1 LTTPRIT
8 DRLLAL
14 AGVRFIVWI
23 LVAASLTPSLWNV
36 GSASPHNVTSHY
48 DEHYF
53 VAHEEAARISMA
65 EYHEVPAWNPYYCG
79 GIPLAANPQDEALA
93 PDFLLRM
100 WFGTGVGRRLAVLL
114 FLVMGMEG
122 FFRLLRRHDASV
134 IGAAAGAFVFAAS
147 GRFFFM
153 LEFGWINMFGFQL
166 LPFAVLALEEGARS
180 WRWRV
185 FGGFI
190 VGWMLLA
197 GGTYSVPYTVLVLVA
212 LTLFDTLEALVAPR
226 PLSPSPWWRGIA
238 SLASIGAFSALFSAA
253 KLFPMLRVIGEH
265 PRTIHNR
272 LSISG
277 SQVLQALLTS
287 HFDKPTGLAAEAYV
301 GGGVL
306 FLAGVALLVRDRAA
320 ARAMAMALLFFAIAM
335 GDQGRHSLWSML
347 RHLPLYGQLRD
358 PDRFALVVGFFLAF
372 AVARALTWVE
382 DGVPIAFE
390 RVRARWRA
398 WRKQDEVAPALWLR
412 IVLALAGAVG
422 ALVIGRAIQNDLT
435 ADVRAHQV
443 IFSQDP
449 PLSRKAEFR
458 QARGNR
464 WDAQVWPPLAR
475 GSLQCFEETEFPQ
488 SPRLRGDLV
497 AEEYPGDP
505 TSAKVDRLAW
515 TPNHITLD
523 VVAKVPTVI
532 YVNQNWVAGW
542 STDVG
547 TLRSED
553 GLLALDVPAG
563 KNVVKLA
570 YSDGWLNFGLLITI
584 GTFAFALWLFARWL
598 RAHVN
603 VLRARLEDPEP
614 APEPEPEPDQS
625 SSSSSSSSG

>member
-1 LTTPRIT
+1 LTARTEAAVTSRPFTSRFT

-14 AGVRFIVWI
+14 AGVRFVVWI
-23 LVAASLTPSLWNV
+23 LVAASLTPSLWNA
-36 GSASPHNVTSHY
+36 GTSPHNVTSHY

-53 VAHEEAARISMA
+53 IAHEEAARISMA
-65 EYHEVPAWNPYYCG
+65 EFHEIPAWNPYYCG
-79 GIPLAANPQDEALA
+79 GIPLAANPQDETFA

-114 FLVMGMEG
+114 FLVLGMEG
-122 FFRLLRRHDASV
+122 FFRLARRHDASV
-134 IGAAAGAFVFAAS
+134 IGAAAGALVFAAS

-226 PLSPSPWWRGIA
+226 PTGPVPWWRGVA
-238 SLASIGAFSALFSAA
+238 SLASIGAFSALFGAA

-265 PRTIHNR
+265 PRTIHNAQ
-272 LSISG
+272 SISG
-277 SQVLQALLTS
+277 YHVLQALLTS
-287 HFDKPTGLAAEAYV
+287 HFDKPQGLAAEAYV

-306 FLAGVALLVRDRAA
+306 LLAVAALLLRDRAA
-320 ARAMAMALLFFAIAM
+320 ARAMTMAVLFFAIAM
-335 GDQGRHSLWSML
+335 GDQGKYSLWAIL
-347 RHLPLYGQLRD
+347 RRLPLYGQLRD
-358 PDRFALVVGFFLAF
+358 PDRFALVVGFFLAL
-372 AVARALTWVE
+372 AVARAITWIE
-382 DGVPIAFE
+382 DGVPLVFE
-390 RVRARWRA
+390 RLRARWRA
-398 WRKQDEVAPALWLR
+398 WRGKDVAAPSLPLR
-412 IVLALAGAVG
+412 IVLALGGAAFAV
-422 ALVIGRAIQNDLT
+422 LVGRAVANNLV

-443 IFSQDP
+443 IFAQEP
-449 PLSRKAEFR
+449 PLVRKAAFR

-464 WDAQVWPPLAR
+464 WDAQVWPPLGR

-488 SPRLRGDLV
+488 SPRLRADLP
-497 AEEYPGDP
+497 AEEYPSDP
-505 TSAKVDRLAW
+505 AAASVERLAW

-523 VVAKVPTVI
+523 VVAKAPTTI
-532 YVNQNWVAGW
+532 YVNQNFARGW
-542 STDVG
+542 SSNAGSV
-547 TLRSED
+547 RSED

-563 KNVVKLA
+563 KSLVKLS
-570 YSDGWLNFGLLITI
+570 YGDGWLTFGLLVSFAS
-584 GTFAFALWLFARWL
+584 FAFALWLFVRWL
-598 RAHVN
+598 A
-603 VLRARLEDPEP
+603 ARVKK
-614 APEPEPEPDQS
+614 AAQS
-625 SSSSSSSSG
+625 SSSSSSASG